1 MHGVFVDLV
10 RLVATEVEVGDYLGD
25 ILNSN
30 GGGAKALSDRVGSA
44 WGKFQELSGV

>member
-30 GGGAKALSDRVGSA
+30 GGAAEALSDRVGSA
-44 WGKFQELSGV
+44 